1 MDVIY
6 LDSLFGLNLLIDYCL
21 VLASARVC
29 GVVLRR
35 WRYALAAL
43 IGALYAALMV
53 LPGCGWLANGAMK
66 LALGAAMALIAFGG
80 EAHLARCTVVFFAV
94 SAAFGGAV
102 YAASMLAGVS
112 PGSGALVTVSGRV
125 LALSFAA
132 CYAAVSLVFRRRA
145 KAADREVRT
154 VTVTLAGRSVTLK
167 ALRDSGNDL
176 HDPVSGL
183 PAAVVERAAVLPLFP
198 ALHALPDDAVQTL
211 EALSALPECTGRVV
225 LLPYRAVGV
234 AGALLPAF
242 RPDSVRIDGMPE
254 PMLLALSA
262 QALTSDGAF
271 AMVLPPKK
279 LRRGFRAKT
288 TGKTTYALGGAAA
301 AAARQ
306 RAGAVLHRRE
316 RHHARP
322 ARPRG
327 RAAGYPGA
335 RRRERGGRFPAHRA
349 QPAAGGVHRA
359 PV

>member
-21 VLASARVC
+21 VLVSARVC

-53 LPGCGWLANGAMK
+53 LPGFGWLANGMMK

-80 EAHLARCTVVFFAV
+80 EAHIVRCTVVFFAV

-145 KAADREVRT
+145 RAADREVRT
-154 VTVTLAGRSVTLK
+154 VTVNA
-167 ALRDSGNDL
+167 L

-198 ALHALPDDAVQTL
+198 AVRALPDDAVQAL

-234 AGALLPAF
+234 TGALLPAF
-242 RPDSVRIDGMPE
+242 RPDSVKIDGAAE

-271 AMVLPPKK
+271 AMVLPPKS
-279 LRRGFRAKT
+279 
-288 TGKTTYALGGAAA
+288 
-301 AAARQ
+301 
-306 RAGAVLHRRE
+306 
-316 RHHARP
+316 
-322 ARPRG
+322 
-327 RAAGYPGA
+327 
-335 RRRERGGRFPAHRA
+335 
-349 QPAAGGVHRA
+349 
-359 PV
+359 

>member
-21 VLASARVC
+21 VLVSARVC

-53 LPGCGWLANGAMK
+53 LPGFGWLANGM
-66 LALGAAMALIAFGG
+66 M
-80 EAHLARCTVVFFAV
+80 
-94 SAAFGGAV
+94 

-145 KAADREVRT
+145 RAADREVRT
-154 VTVTLAGRSVTLK
+154 VTVTLAGRSVTLR

-198 ALHALPDDAVQTL
+198 AVRALPDDAVQAL

-234 AGALLPAF
+234 TGALLPAF
-242 RPDSVRIDGMPE
+242 RPDSVKIDGAAE

-271 AMVLPPKK
+271 AMVLPPKS
-279 LRRGFRAKT
+279 
-288 TGKTTYALGGAAA
+288 
-301 AAARQ
+301 
-306 RAGAVLHRRE
+306 
-316 RHHARP
+316 
-322 ARPRG
+322 
-327 RAAGYPGA
+327 
-335 RRRERGGRFPAHRA
+335 
-349 QPAAGGVHRA
+349 
-359 PV
+359 

>member
-21 VLASARVC
+21 VLVSARVC

-53 LPGCGWLANGAMK
+53 LPGFGWLANGMMK
-66 LALGAAMALIAFGG
+66 LALGTAMALIAFGG
-80 EAHLARCTVVFFAV
+80 EAHIVRCTVVFFAV

-145 KAADREVRT
+145 RAADREVRT
-154 VTVTLAGRSVTLK
+154 VTVTLAGRSVTLR

-198 ALHALPDDAVQTL
+198 AVHALPDDAVQAL
-211 EALSALPECTGRVV
+211 E
-225 LLPYRAVGV
+225 
-234 AGALLPAF
+234 
-242 RPDSVRIDGMPE
+242 
-254 PMLLALSA
+254 
-262 QALTSDGAF
+262 ALTSDGAF
-271 AMVLPPKK
+271 AMVLPPKS
-279 LRRGFRAKT
+279 
-288 TGKTTYALGGAAA
+288 
-301 AAARQ
+301 
-306 RAGAVLHRRE
+306 
-316 RHHARP
+316 
-322 ARPRG
+322 
-327 RAAGYPGA
+327 
-335 RRRERGGRFPAHRA
+335 
-349 QPAAGGVHRA
+349 
-359 PV
+359 

>member
-21 VLASARVC
+21 VLVSARVC

-53 LPGCGWLANGAMK
+53 LPGFGWLANGMMK

-80 EAHLARCTVVFFAV
+80 EAHLVRCTVVFFAV

-132 CYAAVSLVFRRRA
+132 CYAAVSLVFRRRVR
-145 KAADREVRT
+145 AADREVRT
-154 VTVTLAGRSVTLK
+154 VTVTLAGRSVTLR

-198 ALHALPDDAVQTL
+198 AVHALPDDAVQAL

-234 AGALLPAF
+234 TGAERAGAHI
-242 RPDSVRIDGMPE
+242 RRRIRH
-254 PMLLALSA
+254 
-262 QALTSDGAF
+262 GA
-271 AMVLPPKK
+271 AAKK
-279 LRRGFRAKT
+279 LRRGFSCQDFWKDYIRS
-288 TGKTTYALGGAAA
+288 GRRCGCGC
-301 AAARQ
+301 AAARRGCFTSAGATPCPPRSTARPSSRPFGRSPPAARRPLPCSSSTTCGWWCTS
-306 RAGAVLHRRE
+306 RAGLKT
-316 RHHARP
+316 
-322 ARPRG
+322 
-327 RAAGYPGA
+327 RASTS
-335 RRRERGGRFPAHRA
+335 RT
-349 QPAAGGVHRA
+349 
-359 PV
+359 

>member
-21 VLASARVC
+21 VLVSARVC

-53 LPGCGWLANGAMK
+53 LPGFGWLANGMMK

-80 EAHLARCTVVFFAV
+80 EAHIVRCTVVFFAV

-145 KAADREVRT
+145 RAADREVRT
-154 VTVTLAGRSVTLK
+154 VTVTLAGRSVTLR

-183 PAAVVERAAVLPLFP
+183 PAAVVERLQRLHRVVRQCAHRRKQRQHRR
-198 ALHALPDDAVQTL
+198 ALDHRRRQA
-211 EALSALPECTGRVV
+211 GHRVV

-234 AGALLPAF
+234 TGALLPAF
-242 RPDSVRIDGMPE
+242 RPDSVKIDGAAE

-271 AMVLPPKK
+271 AMVLPPKS
-279 LRRGFRAKT
+279 
-288 TGKTTYALGGAAA
+288 
-301 AAARQ
+301 
-306 RAGAVLHRRE
+306 
-316 RHHARP
+316 
-322 ARPRG
+322 
-327 RAAGYPGA
+327 
-335 RRRERGGRFPAHRA
+335 
-349 QPAAGGVHRA
+349 
-359 PV
+359 

>member
-53 LPGCGWLANGAMK
+53 LPGCGWLANGTMK

-80 EAHLARCTVVFFAV
+80 ETHLTRCTVVFFAV

-145 KAADREVRT
+145 KAANREVRT

-198 ALHALPDDAVQTL
+198 ALHALPDDAQMPFASSRSSRLSPSTPSKQKLTL
-211 EALSALPECTGRVV
+211 PGKRFTGSPLSALCGILDRPSIRRSR
-225 LLPYRAVGV
+225 RA
-234 AGALLPAF
+234 LTLFAF
-242 RPDSVRIDGMPE
+242 SSRC
-254 PMLLALSA
+254 A
-262 QALTSDGAF
+262 QASSS
-271 AMVLPPKK
+271 
-279 LRRGFRAKT
+279 
-288 TGKTTYALGGAAA
+288 AAA
-301 AAARQ
+301 MPMM
-306 RAGAVLHRRE
+306 AGMFSV
-316 RHHARP
+316 P
-322 ARPRG
+322 ARLPRSCE
-327 RAAGYPGA
+327 PPPM
-335 RRRERGGRFPAHRA
+335 RFVRKTP
-349 QPAAGGVHRA
+349 
-359 PV
+359 

>member
-21 VLASARVC
+21 VLVSARVC
-29 GVVLRR
+29 GVVLHR

-53 LPGCGWLANGAMK
+53 LPGFGWLANGMMK

-80 EAHLARCTVVFFAV
+80 EAHLVRCTVVFFAV

-145 KAADREVRT
+145 RAADREVRT
-154 VTVTLAGRSVTLK
+154 VTVMLAGRSVTLR

-183 PAAVVERAAVLPLFP
+183 PAAVVERAAVLPLF
-198 ALHALPDDAVQTL
+198 
-211 EALSALPECTGRVV
+211 
-225 LLPYRAVGV
+225 
-234 AGALLPAF
+234 
-242 RPDSVRIDGMPE
+242 RPDSVKIDGAAE

-271 AMVLPPKK
+271 AMVLPPKS
-279 LRRGFRAKT
+279 
-288 TGKTTYALGGAAA
+288 
-301 AAARQ
+301 
-306 RAGAVLHRRE
+306 
-316 RHHARP
+316 
-322 ARPRG
+322 
-327 RAAGYPGA
+327 
-335 RRRERGGRFPAHRA
+335 
-349 QPAAGGVHRA
+349 
-359 PV
+359 

>member
-21 VLASARVC
+21 VLVSARVC

-53 LPGCGWLANGAMK
+53 LPGFGWLANGMMK

-80 EAHLARCTVVFFAV
+80 EAHLVRCTVVFFAV

-132 CYAAVSLVFRRRA
+132 CYAAVSLVFRRRVR
-145 KAADREVRT
+145 AADREVRT
-154 VTVTLAGRSVTLK
+154 VTVTLAGRSVTLR

-198 ALHALPDDAVQTL
+198 AVLPLFPAVHALPDDAVQAL

-234 AGALLPAF
+234 TGALLPAF
-242 RPDSVRIDGMPE
+242 RPDSVKIDGAAE

-271 AMVLPPKK
+271 AMVLPPKS
-279 LRRGFRAKT
+279 
-288 TGKTTYALGGAAA
+288 
-301 AAARQ
+301 
-306 RAGAVLHRRE
+306 
-316 RHHARP
+316 
-322 ARPRG
+322 
-327 RAAGYPGA
+327 
-335 RRRERGGRFPAHRA
+335 
-349 QPAAGGVHRA
+349 
-359 PV
+359 

>member
-80 EAHLARCTVVFFAV
+80 EA
-94 SAAFGGAV
+94 V
-102 YAASMLAGVS
+102 YAAGMLAGVP

-198 ALHALPDDAVQTL
+198 ALHVLPDDAVQTL

-242 RPDSVRIDGMPE
+242 RPDSVRIDGAAE

-271 AMVLPPKK
+271 AMVLPPKS
-279 LRRGFRAKT
+279 
-288 TGKTTYALGGAAA
+288 
-301 AAARQ
+301 
-306 RAGAVLHRRE
+306 
-316 RHHARP
+316 
-322 ARPRG
+322 
-327 RAAGYPGA
+327 
-335 RRRERGGRFPAHRA
+335 
-349 QPAAGGVHRA
+349 
-359 PV
+359 

>member
-53 LPGCGWLANGAMK
+53 LPGFGWLANGMMK

-80 EAHLARCTVVFFAV
+80 EAHLVRCTVVFFAV

-112 PGSGALVTVSGRV
+112 PGSGTLVTVSGRV

-154 VTVTLAGRSVTLK
+154 VTVTLSGRSVTLR

-183 PAAVVERAAVLPLFP
+183 PAAVVERAAVLP
-198 ALHALPDDAVQTL
+198 
-211 EALSALPECTGRVV
+211 ECAGRVV

-234 AGALLPAF
+234 TGALLPAF
-242 RPDSVRIDGMPE
+242 RPDSVKIDGAAE

-271 AMVLPPKK
+271 AMVLPPKS
-279 LRRGFRAKT
+279 
-288 TGKTTYALGGAAA
+288 
-301 AAARQ
+301 
-306 RAGAVLHRRE
+306 
-316 RHHARP
+316 
-322 ARPRG
+322 
-327 RAAGYPGA
+327 
-335 RRRERGGRFPAHRA
+335 
-349 QPAAGGVHRA
+349 
-359 PV
+359 

>member
-21 VLASARVC
+21 VLVSARVC
-29 GVVLRR
+29 GVVLHR

-53 LPGCGWLANGAMK
+53 LPGFGWLANGMMK

-80 EAHLARCTVVFFAV
+80 EAHLVRCTVVFFAV

-125 LALSFAA
+125 L
-132 CYAAVSLVFRRRA
+132 
-145 KAADREVRT
+145 
-154 VTVTLAGRSVTLK
+154 
-167 ALRDSGNDL
+167 
-176 HDPVSGL
+176 
-183 PAAVVERAAVLPLFP
+183 PLFP
-198 ALHALPDDAVQTL
+198 AVRALPDDAVQAL

-234 AGALLPAF
+234 TGALLPAF
-242 RPDSVRIDGMPE
+242 RPDSVKIDGAAE

-271 AMVLPPKK
+271 AMVLPPKS
-279 LRRGFRAKT
+279 
-288 TGKTTYALGGAAA
+288 
-301 AAARQ
+301 
-306 RAGAVLHRRE
+306 
-316 RHHARP
+316 
-322 ARPRG
+322 
-327 RAAGYPGA
+327 
-335 RRRERGGRFPAHRA
+335 
-349 QPAAGGVHRA
+349 
-359 PV
+359 

>member
-53 LPGCGWLANGAMK
+53 LPGCGWLANGTMK

-80 EAHLARCTVVFFAV
+80 ETHLTRCTVVFFAV

-145 KAADREVRT
+145 KAANREVRTVTVTLAGRT

-271 AMVLPPKK
+271 AMVLPPKN
-279 LRRGFRAKT
+279 
-288 TGKTTYALGGAAA
+288 
-301 AAARQ
+301 
-306 RAGAVLHRRE
+306 
-316 RHHARP
+316 
-322 ARPRG
+322 
-327 RAAGYPGA
+327 
-335 RRRERGGRFPAHRA
+335 
-349 QPAAGGVHRA
+349 
-359 PV
+359 

>member
-80 EAHLARCTVVFFAV
+80 EAHLVRCTVVFFAV

-102 YAASMLAGVS
+102 YAAGMLAGVP

-145 KAADREVRT
+145 KAADRES
-154 VTVTLAGRSVTLK
+154 AH
-167 ALRDSGNDL
+167 RDG
-176 HDPVSGL
+176 H
-183 PAAVVERAAVLPLFP
+183 ACRAQR
-198 ALHALPDDAVQTL
+198 DAQG
-211 EALSALPECTGRVV
+211 P
-225 LLPYRAVGV
+225 
-234 AGALLPAF
+234 
-242 RPDSVRIDGMPE
+242 
-254 PMLLALSA
+254 
-262 QALTSDGAF
+262 
-271 AMVLPPKK
+271 
-279 LRRGFRAKT
+279 
-288 TGKTTYALGGAAA
+288 
-301 AAARQ
+301 ARQ
-306 RAGAVLHRRE
+306 R
-316 RHHARP
+316 
-322 ARPRG
+322 
-327 RAAGYPGA
+327 
-335 RRRERGGRFPAHRA
+335 
-349 QPAAGGVHRA
+349 Q
-359 PV
+359 

>member
-80 EAHLARCTVVFFAV
+80 EAHLVRCTVVFFAV

-154 VTVTLAGRSVTLK
+154 VTLK

-183 PAAVVERAAVLPLFP
+183 PAAVVERAAVLPIFP
-198 ALHALPDDAVQTL
+198 ALHALPDDAVQAL
-211 EALSALPECTGRVV
+211 EVLGALPECTGRVV

-242 RPDSVRIDGMPE
+242 RPDSVMIDGAAE

-271 AMVLPPKK
+271 AMVLPPKS
-279 LRRGFRAKT
+279 
-288 TGKTTYALGGAAA
+288 
-301 AAARQ
+301 
-306 RAGAVLHRRE
+306 
-316 RHHARP
+316 
-322 ARPRG
+322 
-327 RAAGYPGA
+327 
-335 RRRERGGRFPAHRA
+335 
-349 QPAAGGVHRA
+349 
-359 PV
+359 